1 MLSLFDNLM
10 ESKISHIFSR
20 QDLWRLV
27 WPLLVEQ
34 LLQIT
39 VGMADIIMV
48 STLGEDA
55 VSGVSLVD
63 QINVLLQQL
72 FAALATGGAVVCSQF
87 IGSRNGA
94 KASLSARQ
102 LLHVSLALSLALLV
116 VGLVSHRPLL
126 AGLFGAVTPEVMD
139 NSQRYFLVTL
149 FALPGIGVYNAA
161 AALFRAQGNS
171 AVSMRTAVLANAV
184 NVAGNAILLFGLGFG
199 VEGVAIPTVVSRT
212 LGAAIL
218 LWRLR
223 KSSRAEDTMVDIR
236 GLRHSRPDWP
246 IIKKILA
253 VGIPSG
259 VENSMFQIGKI
270 IVLSLIASYGTVA
283 VAANA
288 VTNTIASFEV
298 LPGASVG
305 LAMLTVVG
313 RCVGAGRP
321 DEASRYVKILMVSA
335 YAGMWIVNVP
345 LLLFADKVIGIYGLS
360 EQVSDLAWLMVLTHG
375 LFGILIWPLSFTL
388 PNALRASGQA
398 TFTMVTSLVSMWT
411 VRIGLSYVFAATS
424 IFGLVEFMGWPEA
437 YGAEGTWLA
446 MMADWIVR
454 SILFVWCYRSGRW
467 KSYSVG

>member
-1 MLSLFDNLM
+1 MANFAGDMDS
-10 ESKISHIFSR
+10 SGHIFSKV
-20 QDLWRLV
+20 DLWRLV

-39 VGMADIIMV
+39 VGMADVVMV
-48 STLGEDA
+48 STLGESA

-87 IGSRNGA
+87 IGSRNGE
-94 KASLSARQ
+94 KASVSARQ
-102 LLHVSLALSLALLV
+102 LLYVSVGVSVLLVV
-116 VGLVSHRPLL
+116 VGLVAYGPLL
-126 AGLFGAVTPEVMD
+126 GGLFGAVTEEVMC
-139 NSQRYFLVTL
+139 NSRRYFLVTL
-149 FALPGIGVYNAA
+149 FGLPGVAVYNAA

-171 AVSMRTAVLANAV
+171 AVSMRVSVLANAV
-184 NVAGNAILLFGLGFG
+184 NVGGNALLLFGLGCG

-223 KSSRAEDTMVDIR
+223 RESVVEGSMVDIR
-236 GLRHSRPDWP
+236 GLRRVRVDWP
-246 IIKKILA
+246 IVRKILA
-253 VGIPSG
+253 VGVPSG
-259 VENSMFQIGKI
+259 VENSMFQVGKI

-321 DEASRYVKILMVSA
+321 DEASRYVRVLMLSA
-335 YAGMWIVNVP
+335 YAGMWVVNVP
-345 LLLFADKVIGIYGLS
+345 LLLMADEVIGVYGLS
-360 EQVSDLAWLMVLTHG
+360 GEVSELAWLMVLTHG
-375 LFGILIWPLSFTL
+375 LFGMLIWPLSFTL
-388 PNALRASGQA
+388 PNALRASGEA
-398 TFTMVTSLVSMWT
+398 SFTMVTSLLSMWI
-411 VRIGLSYVFAATS
+411 VRVGLSYVFAGNG
-424 IFGLVEFMGWPEA
+424 IFGLVGYMGWPES

-446 MMADWIVR
+446 MMGDWVVR
-454 SILFVWCYRSGRW
+454 SVLFVWCYRRGRW
-467 KSYSVG
+467 RRYSSD